1 MGIVIG
7 AKPESSFADPLGLL
21 SDCHRRIEKFLQTL
35 IRVVTQVQE
44 SIEIADRERKEE
56 NEGGGVH
63 VPVESS
69 SLSADQRSALE
80 TALRYFREAA
90 PRHTRDEE
98 DSLFPKM
105 RESDSDDAKRALAA
119 IATLEADHTAADIG
133 HAEIERLGSKWLADG
148 AITRRDLENMR
159 EILANLQSLYQ
170 HHLEVEDKQVF
181 PLAAQCLDPATV
193 QRIGRE
199 MADRRG
205 INLDTLADLKLRCP
219 TKRKTEQT
227 LL

>member
-35 IRVVTQVQE
+35 ILVVSQAQE
-44 SIEIADRERKEE
+44 EIEIADRERKEE

-63 VPVESS
+63 LPAESS
-69 SLSADQRSALE
+69 ELNVSQWQALE
-80 TALRYFREAA
+80 VSLRYFREAA

-98 DSLFPKM
+98 DSLFPKI
-105 RESDSDDAKRALAA
+105 RASDNSNAKAALAA
-119 IATLEADHTAADIG
+119 IDALEADHDAADIG
-133 HAEIERLGSKWLADG
+133 HAEVERLGGKWLATG
-148 AITRRDLENMR
+148 ILTRQELERMR
-159 EILANLQSLYQ
+159 EVLLSLQSLYE
-170 HHLEVEDKQVF
+170 HHLEVEDTQVF
-181 PLAAQCLDPATV
+181 PLARQILDAETV
-193 QRIGRE
+193 QTVGRE

-205 INLDTLADLKLRCP
+205 INLDALPDLKLRSP
-219 TKRKTEQT
+219 TRRNAENS